1 MADIYFEP
9 CDYGNVCSCIMQ
21 FCKEEEERIKPC
33 YGIYVFTV
41 WFPDAAKEF
50 LDINISDDQLTIM
63 QKEIYQYKMLC
74 NREHVQRIWDNGF
87 IPVEIMKNG
96 GGIFFGIPKSII
108 ERKQY
113 DSIVLEEMENI

>member
-33 YGIYVFTV
+33 YGIYVISV

-63 QKEIYQYKMLC
+63 QKEIYQYKMLYRC
-74 NREHVQRIWDNGF
+74 FSHLREISSS
-87 IPVEIMKNG
+87 PT
-96 GGIFFGIPKSII
+96 
-108 ERKQY
+108 KQAG
-113 DSIVLEEMENI
+113 LL